1 MQLHVHSL
9 VIECQVCNPDFPVSC
24 YHLLQV
30 ERIEIAIARLSFDLP
45 DPLVGG
51 SAQPSCVRTSE
62 GWMILMTCS
71 DAGLEQAGKGRKLRR
86 DSDSYRS
93 TSFLGMKCERNT
105 SRQFPR
111 PDVLEIKERTWLQSM
126 VIFGQ
131 VEEKDPSYDFFISQ
145 KSTEEENGGDSGRH
159 FESTPSLPLSRRCFP
174 AIPCYV
180 KCSLRKPNLK
190 KKKSHFEAM
199 CML

>member
-1 MQLHVHSL
+1 MDN
-9 VIECQVCNPDFPVSC
+9 IDD
-24 YHLLQV
+24 LLRCRSGAGWKG
-30 ERIEIAIARLSFDLP
+30 EETSKGFRL
-45 DPLVGG
+45 
-51 SAQPSCVRTSE
+51 T
-62 GWMILMTCS
+62 
-71 DAGLEQAGKGRKLRR
+71 
-86 DSDSYRS
+86 YRS

-111 PDVLEIKERTWLQSM
+111 PDVLEMKERTWLQSM

-174 AIPCYV
+174 AVPCFV

-190 KKKSHFEAM
+190 KKKIT
-199 CML
+199 L